1 MTLSSNASWAA
12 SSTAKSASP
21 RGNSKQTRNA
31 MNAMTIAMPAQSK
44 LKKSIEEIS
53 VAAYGETN
61 AQTTLAAELSEIKPK
76 TEASFQCT
84 LGAERSPPLSVILN
98 GRPNGLTTALYKT
111 LAIFQNRGK
120 FSFLDSHS
128 LFVEVDVPAL
138 LNEGTDCNEI
148 VSHINAFLQGIELC

>member
-31 MNAMTIAMPAQSK
+31 MNAINIAMPAQIR
-44 LKKSIEEIS
+44 LKKSREEIS
-53 VAAYGETN
+53 LAAYGETN

-76 TEASFQCT
+76 TKASFQCT

-98 GRPNGLTTALYKT
+98 GRPNGLTTALRSV
-111 LAIFQNRGK
+111 A
-120 FSFLDSHS
+120 
-128 LFVEVDVPAL
+128 
-138 LNEGTDCNEI
+138 EI
-148 VSHINAFLQGIELC
+148 AKAVTAWVASINSGRVRDLEIQAMYMI